1 MFTGIITHIA
11 KIESLTT
18 SKSYD
23 TLLQVSLPTSQIK
36 RKLAIG
42 CSIAL
47 NGICLTLVAQKKSTQ
62 KTQLSF
68 QASEETR
75 EKTNLKNWKI
85 GDLLNTEFAL
95 RVGDE
100 LGGHMVLG
108 HVDDCA
114 KITEIKKIKGSHR
127 FTFSAEKKWEKFLMP
142 KGSAVIDG
150 VSLTVNEVVSEG
162 KKVNFQINVI
172 PHTLENTGFKGYKI
186 GDLVNL
192 EIDVLARY
200 VAKIAANENK

>member
-11 KIESLTT
+11 KVETLTC
-18 SKSYD
+18 SKSRD
-23 TLLQVSLPTSQIK
+23 MLLAIVLPTKQVK

-42 CSIAL
+42 CSVAL
-47 NGICLTLVAQKKSTQ
+47 NGICLTLVAQKKSAQ
-62 KTQLSF
+62 KTQLFF

-75 EKTNLKNWKI
+75 NKTNLRNWKI
-85 GDLLNTEFAL
+85 GDEINVEFSL

-100 LGGHMVLG
+100 LGGHLVLG

-114 KITEIKKIKGSHR
+114 KITEIKKINSSHSFVFSADTKWKKFLIAKGSVV
-127 FTFSAEKKWEKFLMP
+127 LN
-142 KGSAVIDG
+142 G
-150 VSLTVNEVVSEG
+150 VSLTLNEIFSEQ
-162 KKVNFQINVI
+162 KKVFFSVNII
-172 PHTLENTGFKGYKI
+172 PHTLENTCFKHYRV

-200 VAKIAANENK
+200 AINAVK